1 MNTLQS
7 LGLTREAVARIAA
20 TFPPPRTG
28 DDVSAPEGKRGE
40 GYRCV
45 VLAALLDGEKTTTEL
60 ATAAGTDDE
69 GIRLVLR
76 RLAEAG
82 KVIRTRP
89 GKPGVDGWPAKWRLA

>member
-7 LGLTREAVARIAA
+7 LGLTRETVARIAA
-20 TFPPPRTG
+20 TFPPPRDWAG
-28 DDVSAPEGKRGE
+28 KAPEKKDTPCHRSI
-40 GYRCV
+40 
-45 VLAALLDGEKTTTEL
+45 VLAALVDGEKTTTEL

-76 RLAEAG
+76 RLAAAG

-89 GKPGVDGWPAKWRLA
+89 GKPGVDGWPAKWRLV